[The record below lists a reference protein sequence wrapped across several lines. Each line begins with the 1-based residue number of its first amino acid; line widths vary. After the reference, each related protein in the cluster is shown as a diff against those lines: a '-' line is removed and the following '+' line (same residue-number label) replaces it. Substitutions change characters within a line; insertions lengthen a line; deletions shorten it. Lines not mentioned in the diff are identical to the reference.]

1 MERLVNPVVPDD
13 LGELD
18 RWAVWR
24 MEGGAKVPYRVRGG
38 RASST
43 NPHHWGDL
51 EAARR
56 AFSGGDVSG
65 LAFAF
70 FREDGLVGIDLD
82 DSLDANGNAKPEF
95 RGIVE
100 RFADTY
106 TEVSPSGRGLKMW
119 VRGRLPA
126 NLPKVAVEGGGVEM
140 YDHAR
145 YFTFTG
151 NRFRGAPLEIASH
164 GEDVSYLYDRLTKGT
179 KKTWSLQPL
188 QGGRIPYG
196 QQHSTL
202 VSIAGTLRARRVCE
216 EAIEACLQMINAKQ
230 CEKPGPAANISRIIR
245 SSRRWAGGAA

>member
-1 MERLVNPVVPDD
+1 MNPQVPDD
-13 LGELD
+13 LVELD
-18 RWAVWR
+18 RWALWR
-24 MEGGAKVPYRVRGG
+24 MEGGAKVPYQVCGR

-43 NPHHWGDL
+43 NPMHWGELDSAL
-51 EAARR
+51 QALATGS
-56 AFSGGDVSG
+56 FTG

-82 DSLDANGNAKPEF
+82 DSLDMDGNAKPEF

-106 TEVSPSGRGLKMW
+106 TEVSPSGHGLKMW
-119 VRGRLPA
+119 VRGVLPA
-126 NLPKVAVEGGGVEM
+126 NLPKVAVEGGGVEL
-140 YDHAR
+140 YDHCR

-151 NRFRGAPLEIASH
+151 NRFRGAPLDVAH
-164 GEDVSYLYDRLTKGT
+164 HAEDVVYLYDRLTKT
-179 KKTWSLQPL
+179 SKKTWPLQPF

-216 EAIEACLQMINAKQ
+216 EAIEACLQLINTKQ
-230 CEKPGPAANISRIIR
+230 CEKPGPAAHISQIVR